1 MTHLQRTPDARANA
15 LPASGLPPGSRV
27 AAPVDARTLLLACVL
42 AMLAPVLS
50 LLAVGAFEAVMADDA
65 AAALGPADLLTVIA
79 LGAAFAAVPMVPGAV
94 YLHWLNRRGWLRLH
108 WICAGA
114 VALALASQMLA
125 WELMSARPPWRHGD
139 ALALWWMLKVALG
152 YGLAAGVAASLGVA
166 LGRRLG
172 WVKACA

>member
-1 MTHLQRTPDARANA
+1 MTHPHRPPNA
-15 LPASGLPPGSRV
+15 QPTVLPAPCVPPRRRV
-27 AAPVDARTLLLACVL
+27 PPPVDARTLLMACML

-50 LLAVGAFEAVMADDA
+50 LLVPGAFEAVTADGA
-65 AAALGPADLLTVIA
+65 AAGPGPADLLTVIA
-79 LGAAFAAVPMVPGAV
+79 LGAAFAAVPMVPGAA
-94 YLHWLNRRGWLRLH
+94 YLHWLNRRGRLHWH

-114 VALALASQMLA
+114 VALALASLMLA

-139 ALALWWMLKVALG
+139 ATALWSMLKVALG